1 MTIEYRELRGSVP
14 SASEDG
20 SYSGRTMPFG
30 TPQQIGPKS
39 WGWVETF
46 NRNAFNKYLKEG
58 DTVWLDQHDSHK
70 PVARVSAGTLA
81 MAKRNGGLEWDST
94 PTSTAS
100 WVADVKANI
109 AARNYG
115 GCSVGFEV
123 VREEWTDDEGKPSDQ
138 YEGTNREV
146 LEAKLPEFSTV
157 TFPAFG
163 DTSVQQNGVAGQ
175 NELLEIR
182 KAQFEAR
189 TADVVRESRA
199 GSEPA
204 QDEPRADAKSCDG
217 KCCDNCGAARSEAP
231 AEETRDEETPAA
243 VAEETSEPVTT
254 TREIEEDPETALRLL
269 RFAEFDESRMLGL
282 EE

>member
-14 SASEDG
+14 SEGDQG
-20 SYSGRTMPFG
+20 SFSGRTMPFD
-30 TPQQIGPKS
+30 TETQIGPSS
-39 WGWVETF
+39 WGWKEKF
-46 NRNAFNKYLKEG
+46 NRNAFNKFLREG
-58 DTVWLDQHDSHK
+58 DTCWLDQHDSHK

-81 MAKRNGGLEWDST
+81 MTKRNGGLEWDST

-100 WVADVKANI
+100 WVADCI
-109 AARNYG
+109 ATIRAGNYG

-123 VREEWTDDEGKPSDQ
+123 VREAWTDDKGEPSDQ
-138 YEGTNREV
+138 YDGTHREV

-157 TFPAFG
+157 TFPAYG
-163 DTSVQQNGVAGQ
+163 DTSVQQNGVAGA
-175 NELLEIR
+175 NELLDIR

-189 TADVVRESRA
+189 TSDVVREGRA
-199 GSEPA
+199 ESESA
-204 QDEPRADAKSCDG
+204 QPEGEQEERES
-217 KCCDNCGAARSEAP
+217 AP
-231 AEETRDEETPAA
+231 ACAVCAERAAHAEETPAPE
-243 VAEETSEPVTT
+243 AEENSEPVPT